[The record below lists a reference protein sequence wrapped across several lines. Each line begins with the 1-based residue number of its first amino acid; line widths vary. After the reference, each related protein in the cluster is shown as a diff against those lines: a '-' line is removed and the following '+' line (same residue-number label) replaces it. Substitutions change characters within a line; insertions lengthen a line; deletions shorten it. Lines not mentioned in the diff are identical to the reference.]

1 MPYRIRSLLTAI
13 VALSMA
19 PWSAAQCTRPLQVPV
34 APIGLSI
41 TTQGEV
47 VGGAYADVL
56 RSIAG
61 KDGCQIE
68 FSVVPRARLEIMY
81 ETGRLDLL
89 VPATRTPRRDEHGLF
104 VPMVSSRAMLVSMQ
118 ERAPARSLTELLEL
132 PNQRVVIVR
141 GFDYGDNYQTMVKA
155 LTQQG
160 RLHQAVDAISAARM
174 LAGGMADVTVM
185 SPVIMIGALH
195 GEPKL
200 KPLLE
205 RLRYDAV
212 DELPWGESGIYIST
226 KSGLGDADRA
236 LVRELLER
244 SVRAG
249 TVQRA
254 FQQHYPAGSFGDWL
268 RPRAQ

>member
-1 MPYRIRSLLTAI
+1 MPYRIRPLLIAML
-13 VALSMA
+13 ALATA
-19 PWSAAQCTRPLQVPV
+19 PWSAAQCSRTLQVPV
-34 APIGLSI
+34 APIGQSI
-41 TTQGEV
+41 TTQGDV

-61 KDGCQIE
+61 KDGCQVE
-68 FSVVPRARLEIMY
+68 FSVVPRARLEVMY
-81 ETGRLDLL
+81 ESGRLDLL
-89 VPATRTPRRDEHGLF
+89 VPATRTRRRDEHGQF
-104 VPMVSSRAMLVSMQ
+104 VPMVSSRPMLISMLD
-118 ERAPARSLTELLEL
+118 RTPARSLTELLESPGL
-132 PNQRVVIVR
+132 RVVVVR
-141 GFDYGDNYQTMVKA
+141 GFDYGETYQAMVRA

-174 LAGGMADVTVM
+174 LAGGMADVSVM
-185 SPVIMIGALH
+185 VPVIMIGALH

-226 KSGLGDADRA
+226 KSGLVPEDRA

-249 TVQRA
+249 AVQRA
-254 FQQHYPAGSFGDWL
+254 FQQNYPAGSFGDWL